1 MLGIQQVGGLVTDPD
16 VKAAI
21 GNFTLPAWA
30 TLALAIFGFVTIA
43 ARLRTVGKVT
53 DENNQVIN

>member
-1 MLGIQQVGGLVTDPD
+1 L
-16 VKAAI
+16 
-21 GNFTLPAWA
+21 TLPAWA